1 MGGKEMR
8 NCKELKHEKNG
19 NVTEKIGKN
28 KGKTKKVS
36 KDESLLSF
44 DLFLEG
50 KEHSA
55 YKFMGA
61 HFITENRKR
70 GVRFTTWAP
79 RASKIYVIGDF
90 NNWELKEEYSMEK
103 INERGIWSLFLPKLE
118 EGIKYKFAVVNECG
132 NNTVYKADPYAF
144 KSELR
149 PNTASVLTKIK
160 SFRWGDKRWLNKREK
175 EGLDNKPMNIYE
187 LHLGSW
193 KRKDGEF
200 MTYEEISEILVEYIK
215 EMGYTHVEF
224 MPINEHPL
232 DASWGYQGVGY
243 YSVTSRYGDLNGL
256 KNLIN
261 KLHKNNIGVL
271 LDWVPSHFCKDEH
284 GLFMFDGSPTY
295 EYEAWW
301 KANNEGWGT
310 CNFDLGRPEV
320 KSFLFSNAMY
330 WINEFH
336 VDGLRV
342 DAVSNMLYLDYGR
355 EYGEWEPNI
364 YGGNGNLEAISF
376 LKELNTIIKK
386 EGKGAITVA
395 EESTSWEGITK
406 PVEEDGL
413 GFDYKWNMGWMN
425 DTLSYIEL
433 DPIYRKYHHNKMNFS
448 MMYNYSEK
456 FILPISHDEVVHGK
470 KSLIN
475 KMWGDDWKK
484 YAGLRLYASFM
495 MGHPGKK
502 LMFMGCEFGQ
512 FVEWREWEE
521 LQWNVIEE
529 FDIHRIRL
537 YASFMMGHP
546 GKKLMFMGCEFGQF
560 VEWRE
565 WEELQ
570 WNVIEEFDIHRK
582 TKEYFKALNKFYLEN
597 SSLWSL
603 DYEEEGFKWIDADNL
618 EESVLSFIRIG
629 KKKKEKLIFICN
641 FTPEVYYDFKVGVPE
656 LGEYVEV
663 FNSDSLEFGGAGN
676 IMGDSILKAT
686 EESFKDFDYSISVKV
701 PPLGTLVLKVK

>member
-1 MGGKEMR
+1 MR
-8 NCKELKHEKNG
+8 NYKELKHEKNG
-19 NVTEKIGKN
+19 NVTEKIGEN
-28 KGKTKKVS
+28 KGKSKKVS

-70 GVRFTTWAP
+70 GVRFTTWSP
-79 RASKIYVIGDF
+79 RASKIYIIGDF
-90 NNWELKEEYSMEK
+90 NNWELKEEYSMKK
-103 INERGIWSLFLPKLE
+103 INERGIWSLFIPKLE
-118 EGIKYKFAVVNECG
+118 EGIKYKFAVANECG

-200 MTYEEISEILVEYIK
+200 MTYEEISEVLVEYIK

-224 MPINEHPL
+224 MPVNEHPL

-256 KNLIN
+256 KTLIN

-310 CNFDLGRPEV
+310 CNFDLGKPEV

-355 EYGEWEPNI
+355 DYGEWESNI
-364 YGGNGNLEAISF
+364 YGGNGNLEAIAF

-406 PVEEDGL
+406 SVEEGGL

-495 MGHPGKK
+495 MGHQGKK

-512 FVEWREWEE
+512 F
-521 LQWNVIEE
+521 I
-529 FDIHRIRL
+529 
-537 YASFMMGHP
+537 
-546 GKKLMFMGCEFGQF
+546 
-560 VEWRE
+560 EWRE

-603 DYEEEGFKWIDADNL
+603 DYEEEGFKWIDADNS

-629 KKKKEKLIFICN
+629 KNKKEKLIFICN

-676 IMGDSILKAT
+676 IMGDSILKAK
-686 EESFKDFDYSISVKV
+686 EKSFKDFDYSISVKV

>member
-19 NVTEKIGKN
+19 NVTEKVGKN
-28 KGKTKKVS
+28 KGESKKVS

-90 NNWELKEEYSMEK
+90 NNWELKEEYSMKK

-200 MTYEEISEILVEYIK
+200 MTYEEISEVLVEYIK

-256 KNLIN
+256 KALIN

-336 VDGLRV
+336 IDGLRV

-364 YGGNGNLEAISF
+364 YGGNGNLEAIAF

-529 FDIHRIRL
+529 FDIHR
-537 YASFMMGHP
+537 
-546 GKKLMFMGCEFGQF
+546 
-560 VEWRE
+560 
-565 WEELQ
+565 
-570 WNVIEEFDIHRK
+570 K
-582 TKEYFKALNKFYLEN
+582 TKEYFKALNHFYLEN

-603 DYEEEGFKWIDADNL
+603 DYEEEGFKWIDADNS

-629 KKKKEKLIFICN
+629 KNKKEKLIFICN

>member
-28 KGKTKKVS
+28 KGKSKKVS

-61 HFITENRKR
+61 HFVTENRKR

-103 INERGIWSLFLPKLE
+103 INERGIWSLFVLKLE

-187 LHLGSW
+187 IHLGSW
-193 KRKDGEF
+193 KRKNGEF
-200 MTYEEISEILVEYIK
+200 MTYEEISEILPEYIK

-256 KNLIN
+256 KTLIN

-295 EYEAWW
+295 EYDAWW

-336 VDGLRV
+336 IDGLRV

-355 EYGEWEPNI
+355 EYGEWETNI
-364 YGGNGNLEAISF
+364 YGGNGNLEAIAF

-512 FVEWREWEE
+512 FIEWREWEE
-521 LQWNVIEE
+521 LQWNVIE
-529 FDIHRIRL
+529 
-537 YASFMMGHP
+537 
-546 GKKLMFMGCEFGQF
+546 K
-560 VEWRE
+560 
-565 WEELQ
+565 
-570 WNVIEEFDIHRK
+570 FDIHRK
-582 TKEYFKALNKFYLEN
+582 TQEYFRVLNHFYLEN
-597 SSLWSL
+597 NSLWSL
-603 DYEEEGFKWIDADNL
+603 DYEEEGFRWIDADNS
-618 EESVLSFIRIG
+618 EQSVLSFIRIG
-629 KKKKEKLIFICN
+629 KNKKEKLIFICN

-676 IMGDSILKAT
+676 IMGDNILEAT
-686 EESFKDFDYSISVKV
+686 EESFKDFDYSINVKV
-701 PPLGTLVLKVK
+701 PPLGTLVLKLK

>member
-28 KGKTKKVS
+28 KGKSKRVS

-103 INERGIWSLFLPKLE
+103 INERGIWSLFFPKLE

-200 MTYEEISEILVEYIK
+200 MTYEEISEVLVEYIK

-256 KNLIN
+256 KALIN

-364 YGGNGNLEAISF
+364 YGGNGNLEAIAF

-406 PVEEDGL
+406 PVEEGGL

-502 LMFMGCEFGQ
+502 
-512 FVEWREWEE
+512 
-521 LQWNVIEE
+521 I
-529 FDIHRIRL
+529 
-537 YASFMMGHP
+537 
-546 GKKLMFMGCEFGQF
+546 MFMGCEFGQF

-603 DYEEEGFKWIDADNL
+603 DYEEEGFKWIDADNS

-629 KKKKEKLIFICN
+629 KNKKEKLIFICN

>member
-8 NCKELKHEKNG
+8 NYKELKHEKNG
-19 NVTEKIGKN
+19 NVTEKIGEN
-28 KGKTKKVS
+28 KGKSKKVS
-36 KDESLLSF
+36 KDENLLNF
-44 DLFLEG
+44 DLFLDG
-50 KEHSA
+50 KEHLA

-61 HFITENRKR
+61 HFVTENRKK
-70 GVRFTTWAP
+70 GIRFTTWAP
-79 RASKIYVIGDF
+79 RSSKIYVIGDF

-103 INERGIWSLFLPKLE
+103 INERGIWSLFVPKLE

-187 LHLGSW
+187 IHLGSW
-193 KRKDGEF
+193 KRKNGEF
-200 MTYEEISEILVEYIK
+200 MTYEEISEILPEYIK

-256 KNLIN
+256 KTLIN

-336 VDGLRV
+336 IDGLRV

-355 EYGEWEPNI
+355 EYGEWETNI
-364 YGGNGNLEAISF
+364 YGGNGNLEAIAF

-529 FDIHRIRL
+529 FDIHR
-537 YASFMMGHP
+537 
-546 GKKLMFMGCEFGQF
+546 
-560 VEWRE
+560 
-565 WEELQ
+565 
-570 WNVIEEFDIHRK
+570 K
-582 TKEYFKALNKFYLEN
+582 TQEYFRVLNHFYLEN
-597 SSLWSL
+597 NSLWSL
-603 DYEEEGFKWIDADNL
+603 DYEEEGFRWIDADNS
-618 EESVLSFIRIG
+618 EQSVLSFIRIG
-629 KKKKEKLIFICN
+629 KNKKEKLIFICN

-676 IMGDSILKAT
+676 IMGDNILEAT
-686 EESFKDFDYSISVKV
+686 EESFKDFDYSINVKV
-701 PPLGTLVLKVK
+701 PPLGTLVLKLK

>member
-1 MGGKEMR
+1 MR
-8 NCKELKHEKNG
+8 NYKELKHEKNG
-19 NVTEKIGKN
+19 NVTEKIGEN
-28 KGKTKKVS
+28 KGKSKKVS

-70 GVRFTTWAP
+70 GVRFTTWSP
-79 RASKIYVIGDF
+79 RASKIYIIGDF
-90 NNWELKEEYSMEK
+90 NNWELKEEYSMKK
-103 INERGIWSLFLPKLE
+103 INERGIWSLFIPKLE

-200 MTYEEISEILVEYIK
+200 MTYEEISEVLVEYIK

-224 MPINEHPL
+224 MPVNEHPL

-256 KNLIN
+256 KTLIN

-310 CNFDLGRPEV
+310 CNFDLGKPEV

-355 EYGEWEPNI
+355 DYGEWESNI
-364 YGGNGNLEAISF
+364 YGGNGNLEAIAF

-406 PVEEDGL
+406 SVEEGGL

-529 FDIHRIRL
+529 FDIHR
-537 YASFMMGHP
+537 
-546 GKKLMFMGCEFGQF
+546 
-560 VEWRE
+560 
-565 WEELQ
+565 
-570 WNVIEEFDIHRK
+570 K

-603 DYEEEGFKWIDADNL
+603 DYEEEGFKWIDADNS

-629 KKKKEKLIFICN
+629 KNKKEKLIFICN

-676 IMGDSILKAT
+676 IMEDSILKAT

>member
-19 NVTEKIGKN
+19 NVTEKVGKN
-28 KGKTKKVS
+28 KGKSKKVS

-90 NNWELKEEYSMEK
+90 NNWELKEEYSMKK

-200 MTYEEISEILVEYIK
+200 MTYEEISEVLVEYIK

-232 DASWGYQGVGY
+232 DASWGYQVVGY

-256 KNLIN
+256 KALIN

-336 VDGLRV
+336 IDGLRV

-364 YGGNGNLEAISF
+364 YGGNGNLEAIAF

-529 FDIHRIRL
+529 FDIHR
-537 YASFMMGHP
+537 
-546 GKKLMFMGCEFGQF
+546 
-560 VEWRE
+560 
-565 WEELQ
+565 
-570 WNVIEEFDIHRK
+570 K
-582 TKEYFKALNKFYLEN
+582 TKEYFKALNHFYLEN

-603 DYEEEGFKWIDADNL
+603 DYEEEGFKWIDADNS

-629 KKKKEKLIFICN
+629 KNKKEKLIFICN
-641 FTPEVYYDFKVGVPE
+641 FTPEVYYDFKVGVPG

>member
-19 NVTEKIGKN
+19 NVTEKVGKN
-28 KGKTKKVS
+28 KGKSKKVS

-90 NNWELKEEYSMEK
+90 NNWELKEEYSMKK

-200 MTYEEISEILVEYIK
+200 MTYEEISEVLVEYIK

-256 KNLIN
+256 KTLIN

-364 YGGNGNLEAISF
+364 YGGNGNLEAIAF

-529 FDIHRIRL
+529 FDIHR
-537 YASFMMGHP
+537 
-546 GKKLMFMGCEFGQF
+546 
-560 VEWRE
+560 
-565 WEELQ
+565 
-570 WNVIEEFDIHRK
+570 K

-603 DYEEEGFKWIDADNL
+603 DYEEEDFKWIDVDNS

-629 KKKKEKLIFICN
+629 KNKKEKLIFICN

-676 IMGDSILKAT
+676 IMGDSILKAK
-686 EESFKDFDYSISVKV
+686 EKSFKDFDYSISVKV

>member
-1 MGGKEMR
+1 MEGKEMR
-8 NCKELKHEKNG
+8 NCKKLKHEKNG

-28 KGKTKKVS
+28 KGKSKRVS

-61 HFITENRKR
+61 HFVTENRKR

-79 RASKIYVIGDF
+79 SSSKIYVIGDF

-118 EGIKYKFAVVNECG
+118 EGINYKFAVVNECG

-193 KRKDGEF
+193 KRKNGEF
-200 MTYEEISEILVEYIK
+200 MTYEEISHILPEYIK

-256 KNLIN
+256 KILIN

-295 EYEAWW
+295 EYGAWW

-336 VDGLRV
+336 IDGLRV

-364 YGGNGNLEAISF
+364 YGGNGNLEAIAF
-376 LKELNTIIKK
+376 LKELNTIIKN

-406 PVEEDGL
+406 PVKEGGL

-529 FDIHRIRL
+529 FDIHR
-537 YASFMMGHP
+537 
-546 GKKLMFMGCEFGQF
+546 
-560 VEWRE
+560 
-565 WEELQ
+565 
-570 WNVIEEFDIHRK
+570 K
-582 TKEYFKALNKFYLEN
+582 TKEYFKGLNHFYLDN

-603 DYEEEGFKWIDADNL
+603 DYEEKGFKWIDADNS
-618 EESVLSFIRIG
+618 EQGVFSFMRIG
-629 KKKKEKLIFICN
+629 KNKKEKLIFICN
-641 FTPEVYYDFKVGVPE
+641 FTPEVYYDFKVGVPK

-663 FNSDSLEFGGAGN
+663 FNSDALEFGGAGN
-676 IMGDSILKAT
+676 IMGDSILKAR

>member
-28 KGKTKKVS
+28 KGKSKKVS

-118 EGIKYKFAVVNECG
+118 EGINYKFAVVNECG
-132 NNTVYKADPYAF
+132 NNTVYKADTYAF

-200 MTYEEISEILVEYIK
+200 MTYEEISEVLVEYIK

-256 KNLIN
+256 KALIN

-364 YGGNGNLEAISF
+364 YGGNGNLEAIAF

-406 PVEEDGL
+406 PVEEGGL

-529 FDIHRIRL
+529 FDIHR
-537 YASFMMGHP
+537 
-546 GKKLMFMGCEFGQF
+546 
-560 VEWRE
+560 
-565 WEELQ
+565 
-570 WNVIEEFDIHRK
+570 K
-582 TKEYFKALNKFYLEN
+582 TKEYFKALNHFYLEN

-603 DYEEEGFKWIDADNL
+603 DYEEEGFKWIDADNS

-629 KKKKEKLIFICN
+629 KNKKEKLIFICN

>member
-1 MGGKEMR
+1 MGGKETR

-19 NVTEKIGKN
+19 NVTEKVGKN
-28 KGKTKKVS
+28 KGKSKKVS

-61 HFITENRKR
+61 HFVTENRKR

-103 INERGIWSLFLPKLE
+103 INERGILSLFVPKLE

-200 MTYEEISEILVEYIK
+200 MTYEEISEVLVEYIK

-256 KNLIN
+256 KTLIN

-336 VDGLRV
+336 IDGLRV

-364 YGGNGNLEAISF
+364 YGGNGNLEAIAF

-529 FDIHRIRL
+529 FDIHR
-537 YASFMMGHP
+537 
-546 GKKLMFMGCEFGQF
+546 
-560 VEWRE
+560 
-565 WEELQ
+565 
-570 WNVIEEFDIHRK
+570 K
-582 TKEYFKALNKFYLEN
+582 TKEYFKALNHFYLEN
-597 SSLWSL
+597 NSLWSL
-603 DYEEEGFKWIDADNL
+603 DYEEEGFRWIDADNS

-629 KKKKEKLIFICN
+629 KNKKEKLIFICN

>member
-19 NVTEKIGKN
+19 NVTEKMGKN
-28 KGKTKKVS
+28 KGKSKKVS

-61 HFITENRKR
+61 NFVTENRKR

-103 INERGIWSLFLPKLE
+103 INERGIWSLFVPKLE

-256 KNLIN
+256 KTLIN

-336 VDGLRV
+336 IDGLRV

-364 YGGNGNLEAISF
+364 YGGNGNLEAIAF

-529 FDIHRIRL
+529 FDIHR
-537 YASFMMGHP
+537 
-546 GKKLMFMGCEFGQF
+546 
-560 VEWRE
+560 
-565 WEELQ
+565 
-570 WNVIEEFDIHRK
+570 K
-582 TKEYFKALNKFYLEN
+582 TKEYFKALNHFYLEN
-597 SSLWSL
+597 NSLWSL
-603 DYEEEGFKWIDADNL
+603 DYEEEGFKWIDADNS

>member
-1 MGGKEMR
+1 MR

-28 KGKTKKVS
+28 KGKSKKVS

-256 KNLIN
+256 KALIN

-364 YGGNGNLEAISF
+364 YGGNGNLEAIAF

-529 FDIHRIRL
+529 FDIHR
-537 YASFMMGHP
+537 
-546 GKKLMFMGCEFGQF
+546 
-560 VEWRE
+560 
-565 WEELQ
+565 
-570 WNVIEEFDIHRK
+570 K
-582 TKEYFKALNKFYLEN
+582 TKEYFKALNHFYLEN
-597 SSLWSL
+597 NSLWSL
-603 DYEEEGFKWIDADNL
+603 DYEEEGFRWIDADNS

-629 KKKKEKLIFICN
+629 KNKKEKLIFICN

-656 LGEYVEV
+656 FGEYVEV

>member
-28 KGKTKKVS
+28 KGKSKKVS

-90 NNWELKEEYSMEK
+90 NNWELKEEYSVKK

-118 EGIKYKFAVVNECG
+118 EGIKYKFAVVNEWG

-200 MTYEEISEILVEYIK
+200 MTYEEISEVLVEYIK

-256 KNLIN
+256 KTLIN

-364 YGGNGNLEAISF
+364 YGGNGNLEAIAF

-484 YAGLRLYASFM
+484 YAGLR
-495 MGHPGKK
+495 
-502 LMFMGCEFGQ
+502 
-512 FVEWREWEE
+512 V
-521 LQWNVIEE
+521 
-529 FDIHRIRL
+529 

-603 DYEEEGFKWIDADNL
+603 DYEEEGFKWIDADNS

-629 KKKKEKLIFICN
+629 KNKKEKLIFICN

-656 LGEYVEV
+656 LGEYVED
-663 FNSDSLEFGGAGN
+663 FNSDALEFGGAGN

-701 PPLGTLVLKVK
+701 PPLGALVLKVK

>member
-28 KGKTKKVS
+28 KGKSKKVS

-90 NNWELKEEYSMEK
+90 NNWELKEEYSMKK

-200 MTYEEISEILVEYIK
+200 MTYEEISEVLVEYIK

-256 KNLIN
+256 KALIN

-364 YGGNGNLEAISF
+364 YGGNGNLEAIAF

-425 DTLSYIEL
+425 DTLSYIEI

-529 FDIHRIRL
+529 FDIHR
-537 YASFMMGHP
+537 
-546 GKKLMFMGCEFGQF
+546 
-560 VEWRE
+560 
-565 WEELQ
+565 
-570 WNVIEEFDIHRK
+570 K
-582 TKEYFKALNKFYLEN
+582 TKEYFKALNHFYLEN

-603 DYEEEGFKWIDADNL
+603 DYEEEGFKWIDADNS

-629 KKKKEKLIFICN
+629 KNKKKKLIFICN

>member
-1 MGGKEMR
+1 MR
-8 NCKELKHEKNG
+8 NCKKLKHEKNG
-19 NVTEKIGKN
+19 NVTEKMGKN
-28 KGKTKKVS
+28 KGKSKRVS

-61 HFITENRKR
+61 HFVTENRKR

-79 RASKIYVIGDF
+79 SSSKIYVIGDF

-118 EGIKYKFAVVNECG
+118 EGINYKFAVVNECG

-193 KRKDGEF
+193 KRKNGEF
-200 MTYEEISEILVEYIK
+200 MTYEEISHILPEYIK
-215 EMGYTHVEF
+215 DMGYTHVEF

-256 KNLIN
+256 KILIN

-295 EYEAWW
+295 EYGAWW

-336 VDGLRV
+336 IDGLRV

-364 YGGNGNLEAISF
+364 YGGNGNLEAIAF
-376 LKELNTIIKK
+376 LKELNTIVKN

-406 PVEEDGL
+406 PVKEGGL

-529 FDIHRIRL
+529 FDIHR
-537 YASFMMGHP
+537 
-546 GKKLMFMGCEFGQF
+546 
-560 VEWRE
+560 
-565 WEELQ
+565 
-570 WNVIEEFDIHRK
+570 K
-582 TKEYFKALNKFYLEN
+582 TKEYFKALNHFYLDN

-603 DYEEEGFKWIDADNL
+603 DYEEKGFKWIDADNS
-618 EESVLSFIRIG
+618 EQGVFSFMRIG
-629 KKKKEKLIFICN
+629 KNKKEKLIFICN
-641 FTPEVYYDFKVGVPE
+641 FTPEVYYDFKVGVPK

-663 FNSDSLEFGGAGN
+663 FNSDALEFGGAGN
-676 IMGDSILKAT
+676 IMGDSILKAK

>member
-1 MGGKEMR
+1 MR

-28 KGKTKKVS
+28 KGKSKKVS

-79 RASKIYVIGDF
+79 RASKIYIIGDF
-90 NNWELKEEYSMEK
+90 NNWELKEEYSMKK

-200 MTYEEISEILVEYIK
+200 MTYEEISELLVEYIK

-256 KNLIN
+256 KALIN

-295 EYEAWW
+295 EYGAWW

-310 CNFDLGRPEV
+310 CNFDLGRTEV

-336 VDGLRV
+336 IDGLRV

-364 YGGNGNLEAISF
+364 YGGNGNLEAIAF

-529 FDIHRIRL
+529 FDIHR
-537 YASFMMGHP
+537 
-546 GKKLMFMGCEFGQF
+546 
-560 VEWRE
+560 
-565 WEELQ
+565 
-570 WNVIEEFDIHRK
+570 K
-582 TKEYFKALNKFYLEN
+582 TKEYFKALNHFYLEN

-603 DYEEEGFKWIDADNL
+603 DYEEEGFKWIDADNS

-629 KKKKEKLIFICN
+629 KNKKKKLIFICN

>member
-19 NVTEKIGKN
+19 NVTEKVGKN
-28 KGKTKKVS
+28 KGKSKKVS

-61 HFITENRKR
+61 HFVTENRKR

-103 INERGIWSLFLPKLE
+103 INERGILSLFVPKLE

-200 MTYEEISEILVEYIK
+200 MTYEEISEVLVEYIK

-256 KNLIN
+256 KTLIN

-336 VDGLRV
+336 IDGLRV

-355 EYGEWEPNI
+355 DYGEWEPNI
-364 YGGNGNLEAISF
+364 YGGNGNLEAIAF

-529 FDIHRIRL
+529 FDIHR
-537 YASFMMGHP
+537 
-546 GKKLMFMGCEFGQF
+546 
-560 VEWRE
+560 
-565 WEELQ
+565 
-570 WNVIEEFDIHRK
+570 K
-582 TKEYFKALNKFYLEN
+582 TKEYFKALNHFYLEN
-597 SSLWSL
+597 NSLWSL
-603 DYEEEGFKWIDADNL
+603 DYEEEGFRWIDADNS

-629 KKKKEKLIFICN
+629 KNKKEKLIFICN

>member
-28 KGKTKKVS
+28 KGKSKKVS

-90 NNWELKEEYSMEK
+90 NNWELKEEYSMKK

-256 KNLIN
+256 KTLIN

-336 VDGLRV
+336 IDGLRV

-364 YGGNGNLEAISF
+364 YGGNGNLEAIAF

-406 PVEEDGL
+406 PVEEGGL

-529 FDIHRIRL
+529 FDIHR
-537 YASFMMGHP
+537 
-546 GKKLMFMGCEFGQF
+546 
-560 VEWRE
+560 
-565 WEELQ
+565 
-570 WNVIEEFDIHRK
+570 K
-582 TKEYFKALNKFYLEN
+582 TKEYFKALNHFYLEN

-603 DYEEEGFKWIDADNL
+603 DYEEEGFKWIDADNS

-629 KKKKEKLIFICN
+629 KNKKEKLIFICN

-656 LGEYVEV
+656 LREYVEV

>member
-28 KGKTKKVS
+28 KGKSKKVS

-90 NNWELKEEYSMEK
+90 NNWELKEEYSMKK

-200 MTYEEISEILVEYIK
+200 MTYEEISEVLVEYIK

-256 KNLIN
+256 KALIN

-364 YGGNGNLEAISF
+364 YGGNGNLEAIAF

-406 PVEEDGL
+406 SVEEDGL

-529 FDIHRIRL
+529 FDIHR
-537 YASFMMGHP
+537 
-546 GKKLMFMGCEFGQF
+546 
-560 VEWRE
+560 
-565 WEELQ
+565 
-570 WNVIEEFDIHRK
+570 K

-603 DYEEEGFKWIDADNL
+603 DYEEEGFKWIDADNS

-629 KKKKEKLIFICN
+629 KNKKEKLIFICN

>member
-1 MGGKEMR
+1 MR
-8 NCKELKHEKNG
+8 NYKELKHEKNG
-19 NVTEKIGKN
+19 NVTEKIGEN
-28 KGKTKKVS
+28 KGKSKKVS

-70 GVRFTTWAP
+70 GVRFTTWSP
-79 RASKIYVIGDF
+79 RASKIYIIGDF
-90 NNWELKEEYSMEK
+90 NNWELKEEYSMKK
-103 INERGIWSLFLPKLE
+103 INERGIWSLFIPKLE
-118 EGIKYKFAVVNECG
+118 EGIKYKFAVENECG
-132 NNTVYKADPYAF
+132 NNTVYKSDPYAF

-200 MTYEEISEILVEYIK
+200 MTYEEISEVLVEYIK

-224 MPINEHPL
+224 MPVNEHPL

-256 KNLIN
+256 KTLIN

-295 EYEAWW
+295 EYEVWW

-364 YGGNGNLEAISF
+364 YGENGNLEAIAF

-406 PVEEDGL
+406 SVEEGGL

-521 LQWNVIEE
+521 LQW
-529 FDIHRIRL
+529 
-537 YASFMMGHP
+537 S
-546 GKKLMFMGCEFGQF
+546 
-560 VEWRE
+560 
-565 WEELQ
+565 
-570 WNVIEEFDIHRK
+570 VIEEFDIHRK

-603 DYEEEGFKWIDADNL
+603 DYEEEGFKWMDADNS

-629 KKKKEKLIFICN
+629 KNKKEKLIFICN

-663 FNSDSLEFGGAGN
+663 FNSDSLEFGGVGN

>member
-19 NVTEKIGKN
+19 NVTEKVGKN
-28 KGKTKKVS
+28 KGKSKKVS

-90 NNWELKEEYSMEK
+90 NNWELKEEYSMKK

-200 MTYEEISEILVEYIK
+200 MTYEEISEVLVEYIK

-256 KNLIN
+256 KALIN

-336 VDGLRV
+336 IDGLRV

-364 YGGNGNLEAISF
+364 YGGNGNLEAIAF

-529 FDIHRIRL
+529 FDIHR
-537 YASFMMGHP
+537 
-546 GKKLMFMGCEFGQF
+546 
-560 VEWRE
+560 
-565 WEELQ
+565 
-570 WNVIEEFDIHRK
+570 K
-582 TKEYFKALNKFYLEN
+582 TKEYFKALNHFYLEN

-603 DYEEEGFKWIDADNL
+603 DYEEEGFKWIDADNS

-629 KKKKEKLIFICN
+629 RNKKEKLIFICN
-641 FTPEVYYDFKVGVPE
+641 FTPEVYYDFKVGVPG

>member
-1 MGGKEMR
+1 MVVKEKKK
-8 NCKELKHEKNG
+8 NCKKLVAKNNG
-19 NVTEKIGKN
+19 NVTEKKEKEDKKN
-28 KGKTKKVS
+28 RNNKNMGVS
-36 KDESLLSF
+36 MDLG
-44 DLFLEG
+44 LFLNG
-50 KEHSA
+50 KEYSA
-55 YKFMGA
+55 YNFMGS
-61 HFITENRKR
+61 HFVTENRRK

-79 RASKIYVIGDF
+79 RASKMYVIGDF
-90 NNWELKEEYSMEK
+90 SNWEIKEEYSMKK
-103 INERGIWSLFLPKLE
+103 INERGIWSLFIPKLE

-149 PNTASVLTKIK
+149 PDTASVLTKIK
-160 SFRWGDKRWLNKREK
+160 KFRWGDKRWLNKREK
-175 EGLDNKPMNIYE
+175 ENLDNRPMNIYE

-193 KRKDGEF
+193 KTKDGEF
-200 MTYEEISEILVEYIK
+200 MTYEEISEVLPSYING
-215 EMGYTHVEF
+215 MGYTHVEF

-256 KNLIN
+256 KILIN
-261 KLHKNNIGVL
+261 TLHKNNIGVL

-295 EYEAWW
+295 EYQAWW

-320 KSFLFSNAMY
+320 KSFLLSNAMY

-336 VDGLRV
+336 IDGLRV

-355 EYGEWEPNI
+355 GYGEWEENI

-376 LKELNTIIKK
+376 LKELNTIIKS
-386 EGKGAITVA
+386 EGKGAITIA

-406 PVEEDGL
+406 PVEEGGL
-413 GFDYKWNMGWMN
+413 GFNYKWNMGWMN

-448 MMYNYSEK
+448 MVYNYSEK

-484 YAGLRLYASFM
+484 YAGLRLYSSFM
-495 MGHPGKK
+495 
-502 LMFMGCEFGQ
+502 
-512 FVEWREWEE
+512 
-521 LQWNVIEE
+521 I
-529 FDIHRIRL
+529 
-537 YASFMMGHP
+537 GHP

-582 TKEYFKALNKFYLEN
+582 TQEYFKSLNHFYLEN
-597 SSLWSL
+597 KSLWEL
-603 DYEEEGFKWIDADNL
+603 DYEEKGFRWIDADNS
-618 EESVLSFIRIG
+618 EQSVFSFIRNG
-629 KKKKEKLIFICN
+629 KNKNEKLIFICN

-656 LGEYVEV
+656 LGEYIEV
-663 FNSDSLEFGGAGN
+663 LNSDASEFGGAGN
-676 IMGDSILKAT
+676 IMGSTIIKAK
-686 EESFKDFDYSISVKV
+686 EEKFKDFDYSIKVKV
-701 PPLGTLVLKVK
+701 PPLGTLVLTLK

>member
-28 KGKTKKVS
+28 KGKSKKVS

-118 EGIKYKFAVVNECG
+118 EGINYKFAVVNECG

-200 MTYEEISEILVEYIK
+200 MTYEEISEVLVEYIK

-256 KNLIN
+256 KALIN

-364 YGGNGNLEAISF
+364 YGGNGNLEAIAF

-529 FDIHRIRL
+529 FDIHR
-537 YASFMMGHP
+537 
-546 GKKLMFMGCEFGQF
+546 
-560 VEWRE
+560 
-565 WEELQ
+565 
-570 WNVIEEFDIHRK
+570 K

-603 DYEEEGFKWIDADNL
+603 DYEEEGFKWIDADNS

-629 KKKKEKLIFICN
+629 KNKKEKLIFICN

>member
-1 MGGKEMR
+1 MR
-8 NCKELKHEKNG
+8 KNG
-19 NVTEKIGKN
+19 NVTEKVGKN
-28 KGKTKKVS
+28 KGKSKKVS

-90 NNWELKEEYSMEK
+90 NNWELKEEYSMKK

-200 MTYEEISEILVEYIK
+200 MTYEEISEVLVEYIK

-256 KNLIN
+256 KALIN

-271 LDWVPSHFCKDEH
+271 LDWVPSHFCKYEH
-284 GLFMFDGSPTY
+284 GLFMFDRSPTY

-336 VDGLRV
+336 IDGLRV

-364 YGGNGNLEAISF
+364 YGGNGNLEAIAF

-529 FDIHRIRL
+529 FDIHR
-537 YASFMMGHP
+537 
-546 GKKLMFMGCEFGQF
+546 
-560 VEWRE
+560 
-565 WEELQ
+565 
-570 WNVIEEFDIHRK
+570 K
-582 TKEYFKALNKFYLEN
+582 TKEYFKALNHFYLEN

-603 DYEEEGFKWIDADNL
+603 DYEEEGFKWIDADNS

-629 KKKKEKLIFICN
+629 KNKKEKLIFICN
-641 FTPEVYYDFKVGVPE
+641 FTPEVYYDFKVGVPG

>member
-1 MGGKEMR
+1 MEGKEMR
-8 NCKELKHEKNG
+8 NCKKLKHEKNG
-19 NVTEKIGKN
+19 NVTEKMGKN
-28 KGKTKKVS
+28 KGKSKRVS

-61 HFITENRKR
+61 HFVTENRKR

-79 RASKIYVIGDF
+79 SSSKIYVIGDF

-118 EGIKYKFAVVNECG
+118 EGINYKFAVVNECG

-193 KRKDGEF
+193 KRKNGDF
-200 MTYEEISEILVEYIK
+200 MTYEEISHILPEYIK

-224 MPINEHPL
+224 MTINEHPL

-256 KNLIN
+256 KILIN

-295 EYEAWW
+295 EYGAWW

-336 VDGLRV
+336 IDGLRV

-364 YGGNGNLEAISF
+364 YGGNGNLEAIAF
-376 LKELNTIIKK
+376 LKELNTIIKN

-406 PVEEDGL
+406 PVKEGGL

-529 FDIHRIRL
+529 FDIHR
-537 YASFMMGHP
+537 
-546 GKKLMFMGCEFGQF
+546 
-560 VEWRE
+560 
-565 WEELQ
+565 
-570 WNVIEEFDIHRK
+570 K
-582 TKEYFKALNKFYLEN
+582 TKEYFKVLNHFYLDN

-603 DYEEEGFKWIDADNL
+603 DYEEKGFKWIDADNS
-618 EESVLSFIRIG
+618 EQGVFSFMRIG
-629 KKKKEKLIFICN
+629 KNKKEKLIFICN
-641 FTPEVYYDFKVGVPE
+641 FTPEVYYDFKVGVPK

-663 FNSDSLEFGGAGN
+663 FNSDALEFGGAGN
-676 IMGDSILKAT
+676 IMGDSILKAK

>member
-19 NVTEKIGKN
+19 NVTEKVGKN
-28 KGKTKKVS
+28 KGKSKKVS

-61 HFITENRKR
+61 HFVTENRKR

-103 INERGIWSLFLPKLE
+103 INERGILSLFVPKLE

-132 NNTVYKADPYAF
+132 NNTVYKAAPYAF

-200 MTYEEISEILVEYIK
+200 MTYEEISEVLVEYIK

-256 KNLIN
+256 KTLIN

-336 VDGLRV
+336 IDGLRV

-364 YGGNGNLEAISF
+364 YGGNGNLEAIAF

-529 FDIHRIRL
+529 FDIHR
-537 YASFMMGHP
+537 
-546 GKKLMFMGCEFGQF
+546 
-560 VEWRE
+560 
-565 WEELQ
+565 
-570 WNVIEEFDIHRK
+570 K
-582 TKEYFKALNKFYLEN
+582 TKEYFKALNHFYLEN
-597 SSLWSL
+597 NSLWSL
-603 DYEEEGFKWIDADNL
+603 DYEEEGFRWIDADNS

-629 KKKKEKLIFICN
+629 KNKKEKLIFICN

>member
-28 KGKTKKVS
+28 KGKSKKVS

-44 DLFLEG
+44 DLFLDG

-90 NNWELKEEYSMEK
+90 NNWELKEEYSMKK

-256 KNLIN
+256 KTLIN

-336 VDGLRV
+336 IDGLRV

-364 YGGNGNLEAISF
+364 YGGNGNLEAIAF

-529 FDIHRIRL
+529 FDIHR
-537 YASFMMGHP
+537 
-546 GKKLMFMGCEFGQF
+546 
-560 VEWRE
+560 
-565 WEELQ
+565 
-570 WNVIEEFDIHRK
+570 K
-582 TKEYFKALNKFYLEN
+582 TKEYFKALNHFYLEN

-603 DYEEEGFKWIDADNL
+603 DYEEEGFKWIDADNS

-629 KKKKEKLIFICN
+629 KNKKEKLIFICN

>member
-1 MGGKEMR
+1 MEGKEMR
-8 NCKELKHEKNG
+8 NCKKLKHEKNG
-19 NVTEKIGKN
+19 NVTEKMGKN
-28 KGKTKKVS
+28 KGKSKRVS

-61 HFITENRKR
+61 HFVTENRKR

-79 RASKIYVIGDF
+79 SSSKIYVIGDF

-118 EGIKYKFAVVNECG
+118 EGINYKFAVVNECG
-132 NNTVYKADPYAF
+132 NNTVYKDDPYAF

-193 KRKDGEF
+193 KRKNGEF
-200 MTYEEISEILVEYIK
+200 MTYEEISHILPEYIK
-215 EMGYTHVEF
+215 DMGYTHVEF

-256 KNLIN
+256 KILIN

-295 EYEAWW
+295 EYGAWW

-336 VDGLRV
+336 IDGLRV

-364 YGGNGNLEAISF
+364 YGGNGNLEAIAF
-376 LKELNTIIKK
+376 LKELNTIVKN

-406 PVEEDGL
+406 PVKEGGL

-529 FDIHRIRL
+529 FDIHR
-537 YASFMMGHP
+537 
-546 GKKLMFMGCEFGQF
+546 
-560 VEWRE
+560 
-565 WEELQ
+565 
-570 WNVIEEFDIHRK
+570 K
-582 TKEYFKALNKFYLEN
+582 TKEYFKALNHFYLDN

-603 DYEEEGFKWIDADNL
+603 DYEEKGFKWIDADNS
-618 EESVLSFIRIG
+618 EQGVFSFMRIG
-629 KKKKEKLIFICN
+629 KNKKEKLIFICN
-641 FTPEVYYDFKVGVPE
+641 FTSEVYYDFKVGVPK

-663 FNSDSLEFGGAGN
+663 FNSDALEFGGAGN
-676 IMGDSILKAT
+676 IMGDSILKAK

>member
-1 MGGKEMR
+1 MR
-8 NCKELKHEKNG
+8 NYKELKYEKNG
-19 NVTEKIGKN
+19 NVTEKIGEN
-28 KGKTKKVS
+28 KGKSKKVS

-70 GVRFTTWAP
+70 GVRFTTWSP
-79 RASKIYVIGDF
+79 RASKIYIIGDF
-90 NNWELKEEYSMEK
+90 NNWELKEEYSMKK
-103 INERGIWSLFLPKLE
+103 INERGIWSLFIPKLE
-118 EGIKYKFAVVNECG
+118 EGIKYKFAVANECG

-200 MTYEEISEILVEYIK
+200 MTYEEISEVLVEYIK

-224 MPINEHPL
+224 MPVNEHPL

-243 YSVTSRYGDLNGL
+243 YSVTNRYGDLNGL
-256 KNLIN
+256 KTLIN

-355 EYGEWEPNI
+355 DYGEWESNI
-364 YGGNGNLEAISF
+364 YGGNGNLEAIAF

-406 PVEEDGL
+406 SVEEGGL

-529 FDIHRIRL
+529 FDIHR
-537 YASFMMGHP
+537 
-546 GKKLMFMGCEFGQF
+546 
-560 VEWRE
+560 
-565 WEELQ
+565 
-570 WNVIEEFDIHRK
+570 K

-603 DYEEEGFKWIDADNL
+603 DYEEEGFKWIDADNS

-629 KKKKEKLIFICN
+629 KNKKEKLIFICN

-656 LGEYVEV
+656 LREYVEV

>member
-19 NVTEKIGKN
+19 NVTEKVGKN
-28 KGKTKKVS
+28 KGKSKKVS

-90 NNWELKEEYSMEK
+90 NNWELKEEYSMKK

-200 MTYEEISEILVEYIK
+200 MTYEEISEVLVEYIK

-256 KNLIN
+256 KALIN

-364 YGGNGNLEAISF
+364 YGGNGNLEAIAF

-529 FDIHRIRL
+529 FDIHR
-537 YASFMMGHP
+537 
-546 GKKLMFMGCEFGQF
+546 
-560 VEWRE
+560 
-565 WEELQ
+565 
-570 WNVIEEFDIHRK
+570 K
-582 TKEYFKALNKFYLEN
+582 TKEYFKALNHFYLEN
-597 SSLWSL
+597 NSLWSL
-603 DYEEEGFKWIDADNL
+603 DYEEEGFRWIDADNS

-629 KKKKEKLIFICN
+629 KNKKEKLIFICN

-656 LGEYVEV
+656 FGEYVEV

>member
-1 MGGKEMR
+1 MR

-28 KGKTKKVS
+28 KGKSKRVS

-50 KEHSA
+50 KEYSA

-90 NNWELKEEYSMEK
+90 NNWELKEEYSMKK

-200 MTYEEISEILVEYIK
+200 MTYEEISEVLVEYIK

-256 KNLIN
+256 KALIN

-364 YGGNGNLEAISF
+364 YGGNGNLEAIAF

-529 FDIHRIRL
+529 FDIH
-537 YASFMMGHP
+537 
-546 GKKLMFMGCEFGQF
+546 KKTQ
-560 VEWRE
+560 
-565 WEELQ
+565 
-570 WNVIEEFDIHRK
+570 
-582 TKEYFKALNKFYLEN
+582 EYFKALNHFYLEN

-603 DYEEEGFKWIDADNL
+603 DYEEEGFKWIDADNS

-629 KKKKEKLIFICN
+629 KNKKEKLIFICN

>member
-19 NVTEKIGKN
+19 NVTEKVGKN
-28 KGKTKKVS
+28 KGKSKKVS

-90 NNWELKEEYSMEK
+90 NNWELKEEYSMKK

-200 MTYEEISEILVEYIK
+200 MTYEEISEVLVEYIK

-256 KNLIN
+256 KTLIN

-336 VDGLRV
+336 IDGLRV

-364 YGGNGNLEAISF
+364 YGGNGNLEAIAF

-529 FDIHRIRL
+529 FDIHR
-537 YASFMMGHP
+537 
-546 GKKLMFMGCEFGQF
+546 
-560 VEWRE
+560 
-565 WEELQ
+565 
-570 WNVIEEFDIHRK
+570 K
-582 TKEYFKALNKFYLEN
+582 TKEYFKALNHFYLEN

-603 DYEEEGFKWIDADNL
+603 DYEEEGFKWIDADNS

-629 KKKKEKLIFICN
+629 KNKKEKLIFICN

>member
-1 MGGKEMR
+1 MR
-8 NCKELKHEKNG
+8 NCKKLKHEKNG
-19 NVTEKIGKN
+19 NVTEKMGKN
-28 KGKTKKVS
+28 KGKSKRVS

-103 INERGIWSLFLPKLE
+103 INERGIWSIFVPKLE
-118 EGIKYKFAVVNECG
+118 EGIKYKFAVANECG

-193 KRKDGEF
+193 KRKNGEF
-200 MTYEEISEILVEYIK
+200 MTYEEISHILPEYIK

-256 KNLIN
+256 KILIN

-364 YGGNGNLEAISF
+364 YGGNGNLEAIAF

-529 FDIHRIRL
+529 FDIHR
-537 YASFMMGHP
+537 
-546 GKKLMFMGCEFGQF
+546 
-560 VEWRE
+560 
-565 WEELQ
+565 
-570 WNVIEEFDIHRK
+570 K
-582 TKEYFKALNKFYLEN
+582 TKEYFKALNHFYLEN

-603 DYEEEGFKWIDADNL
+603 DYEEEGFKWIDADNS

-629 KKKKEKLIFICN
+629 KNKKEKLIFICN

>member
-19 NVTEKIGKN
+19 NVTEKIGEN
-28 KGKTKKVS
+28 KGKSKKVS
-36 KDESLLSF
+36 KDENLLNF
-44 DLFLEG
+44 DLFLDG
-50 KEHSA
+50 KEHLA

-61 HFITENRKR
+61 HFVTENRKK
-70 GVRFTTWAP
+70 GIRFTTWAP
-79 RASKIYVIGDF
+79 RSSKIYVIGDF

-103 INERGIWSLFLPKLE
+103 INERGIWSLFVPKLE
-118 EGIKYKFAVVNECG
+118 DGIKYKFAVVNECG

-187 LHLGSW
+187 IHLGSW
-193 KRKDGEF
+193 KRKNGEF
-200 MTYEEISEILVEYIK
+200 MTYEEISEILPEYIK

-256 KNLIN
+256 KTLIN

-295 EYEAWW
+295 EYDAWW

-336 VDGLRV
+336 IDGLRV

-355 EYGEWEPNI
+355 EYGEWETNI
-364 YGGNGNLEAISF
+364 YGGNGNIEAIAF

-512 FVEWREWEE
+512 FIEWREWEE
-521 LQWNVIEE
+521 LQWNVIE
-529 FDIHRIRL
+529 
-537 YASFMMGHP
+537 
-546 GKKLMFMGCEFGQF
+546 K
-560 VEWRE
+560 
-565 WEELQ
+565 
-570 WNVIEEFDIHRK
+570 FDIHRK
-582 TKEYFKALNKFYLEN
+582 TQEYFRVLNHFYLEN
-597 SSLWSL
+597 NSLWSL
-603 DYEEEGFKWIDADNL
+603 DYEEEGFRWIDADNS
-618 EESVLSFIRIG
+618 EQSVLSFIRIG
-629 KKKKEKLIFICN
+629 KNKKEKLIFICN

-676 IMGDSILKAT
+676 IMGDNILEAT
-686 EESFKDFDYSISVKV
+686 EESFKDFDYSINVKV
-701 PPLGTLVLKVK
+701 PPLGTLVLKLK

>member
-1 MGGKEMR
+1 MR

-28 KGKTKKVS
+28 KGKSKKVS

-90 NNWELKEEYSMEK
+90 NNWELKEEYSMKK

-200 MTYEEISEILVEYIK
+200 MTYEEISEVLVEYIK

-256 KNLIN
+256 KALIN

-364 YGGNGNLEAISF
+364 YGGNGNLEAIAF

-406 PVEEDGL
+406 SVEEDGL

-529 FDIHRIRL
+529 FDIHR
-537 YASFMMGHP
+537 
-546 GKKLMFMGCEFGQF
+546 
-560 VEWRE
+560 
-565 WEELQ
+565 
-570 WNVIEEFDIHRK
+570 K
-582 TKEYFKALNKFYLEN
+582 TKEYFKALNHFYLEN

-603 DYEEEGFKWIDADNL
+603 DYEEEGFKWIDADNS

-629 KKKKEKLIFICN
+629 KNKKEKLIFICN

>member
-1 MGGKEMR
+1 MR

-28 KGKTKKVS
+28 KGKSKKVS
-36 KDESLLSF
+36 KDENLLSF

-256 KNLIN
+256 KALIN

-271 LDWVPSHFCKDEH
+271 LDWVPSHFSKDEH

-310 CNFDLGRPEV
+310 CNFDLGRSEV

-364 YGGNGNLEAISF
+364 YGGNRNLEAIAF

-529 FDIHRIRL
+529 FDIHR
-537 YASFMMGHP
+537 
-546 GKKLMFMGCEFGQF
+546 
-560 VEWRE
+560 
-565 WEELQ
+565 
-570 WNVIEEFDIHRK
+570 K
-582 TKEYFKALNKFYLEN
+582 TKEYFKALNHFYLEN

-603 DYEEEGFKWIDADNL
+603 DYEEEGFKWIDADNS

-629 KKKKEKLIFICN
+629 KNKKEKLIFICN

-676 IMGDSILKAT
+676 IMGDSLLKAT

>member
-1 MGGKEMR
+1 MK
-8 NCKELKHEKNG
+8 NCKKLKHENCG
-19 NVTEKIGKN
+19 NVTEKMKKN
-28 KGKTKKVS
+28 KGKSKMVS

-61 HFITENRKR
+61 HFVTENRKR

-79 RASKIYVIGDF
+79 RSSKIYVIGDF

-103 INERGIWSLFLPKLE
+103 INERGIWSLFVPKLE
-118 EGIKYKFAVVNECG
+118 EGINYKFAVVNECG
-132 NNTVYKADPYAF
+132 NNIVYKADPYAF

-193 KRKDGEF
+193 KRKNGEF
-200 MTYEEISEILVEYIK
+200 MTYEEISDILPEYIK
-215 EMGYTHVEF
+215 DMGYTHVEF

-256 KNLIN
+256 KILIN

-295 EYEAWW
+295 EYGAWW

-336 VDGLRV
+336 IDGLRV

-364 YGGNGNLEAISF
+364 YGGNGNLEAIAF
-376 LKELNTIIKK
+376 LKELNTIIKN

-406 PVEEDGL
+406 PVKEGGL

-529 FDIHRIRL
+529 FDIHR
-537 YASFMMGHP
+537 
-546 GKKLMFMGCEFGQF
+546 
-560 VEWRE
+560 
-565 WEELQ
+565 
-570 WNVIEEFDIHRK
+570 K
-582 TKEYFKALNKFYLEN
+582 TKEYFKVLNHFYLDN

-603 DYEEEGFKWIDADNL
+603 DYEEKGFKWIDADNS
-618 EESVLSFIRIG
+618 EQGVFSFMRIG
-629 KKKKEKLIFICN
+629 KNKKEKLIFICN
-641 FTPEVYYDFKVGVPE
+641 FTPEVYYDFKVGVPK

-663 FNSDSLEFGGAGN
+663 FNSDALEFGGAGN
-676 IMGDSILKAT
+676 IMGDIILKAK